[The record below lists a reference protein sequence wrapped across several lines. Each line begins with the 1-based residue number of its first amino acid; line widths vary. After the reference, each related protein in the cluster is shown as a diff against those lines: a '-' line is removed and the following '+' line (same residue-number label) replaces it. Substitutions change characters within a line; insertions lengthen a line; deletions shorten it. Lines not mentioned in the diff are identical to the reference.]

1 MHYYRILRNGSVID
15 TYSGVNLTYVKY
27 QKKHNT
33 LLLCNQADAEGIVA
47 DSGKC
52 YHINTLLPFPVDDYL
67 TVMIEEIS
75 EIEYERLKDQNM
87 KTADEIRA
95 DLLSELIER
104 GAL

>member
-1 MHYYRILRNGSVID
+1 MHYYQILRNGVIID
-15 TYSGVNLTYVKY
+15 TYSGVKLTYVKY
-27 QKKHNT
+27 QEKHRT
-33 LLLCNQADAEGIVA
+33 LLLCNQTDAEGIIA

-67 TVMIEEIS
+67 TADIEEIS
-75 EIEYERLKDQNM
+75 EIEYERLKERDL

-95 DLLSELIER
+95 DLLNELIER